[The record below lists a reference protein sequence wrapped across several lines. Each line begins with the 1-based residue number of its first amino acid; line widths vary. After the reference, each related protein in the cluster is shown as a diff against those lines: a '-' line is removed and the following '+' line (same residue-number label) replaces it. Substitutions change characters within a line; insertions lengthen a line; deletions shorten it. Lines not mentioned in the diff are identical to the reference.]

1 MGMMMMMTMRA
12 ADWSSR
18 VDPLIDR
25 YRRLVPLIG
34 QDDATLA
41 MSAVAQMIAAVEKA
55 KLAQSNASV
64 AIAEDAIVQ
73 AGRLLE
79 AVGDR
84 SQARS

>member
-1 MGMMMMMTMRA
+1 MMAMRA

>member
-1 MGMMMMMTMRA
+1 MMAMRA

-41 MSAVAQMIAAVEKA
+41 MSAVGQMIAAVEKA